1 MYLYLWICIYVFV
14 FLYLYSHLFFIS
26 SVVIYLYL
34 CLCICVFISTV
45 HLWIGYW
52 MAMCN
57 PWGRRPFVWIAR
69 NEVTAVPEWRG
80 VIWLR
85 LTLSNRRGEWG
96 GHTQGGAS
104 MRTHTGDTNED
115 TEREC
120 VDHIGG
126 RDNKWR
132 KVEGRRWV
140 CHFVKSW
147 YTSIIYSKSSGSSSV
162 PLMIWGTWLGRFTL
176 VHTDAHYTGPRWGRG
191 CEIFGLRRGS
201 VFPENERQTQMLVSV
216 SCCKIMIYI
225 IQHVSSWTQG
235 AQICFWGALFR
246 KI

>member
-1 MYLYLWICIYVFV
+1 MTQSNPVQYSEAHCISPSGLVGSDHCLYVRDLLLKPCKTYICRWRPCNKPFVFVYLYLWICIYVFV

-132 KVEGRRWV
+132 KVEGQRWV
-140 CHFVKSW
+140 CHF
-147 YTSIIYSKSSGSSSV
+147 
-162 PLMIWGTWLGRFTL
+162 
-176 VHTDAHYTGPRWGRG
+176 
-191 CEIFGLRRGS
+191 
-201 VFPENERQTQMLVSV
+201 
-216 SCCKIMIYI
+216 CKIMIYI
-225 IQHVSSWTQG
+225 DYIYTVKVVEVVRFPLWDEEPD
-235 AQICFWGALFR
+235 
-246 KI
+246 